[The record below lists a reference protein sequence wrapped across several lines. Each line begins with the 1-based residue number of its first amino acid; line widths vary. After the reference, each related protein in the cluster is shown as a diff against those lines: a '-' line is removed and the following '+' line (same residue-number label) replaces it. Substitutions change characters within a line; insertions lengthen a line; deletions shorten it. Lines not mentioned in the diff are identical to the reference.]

1 MCNHRDNFH
10 RVYRDARSMRGV
22 LSNGF
27 VTSGRVEIFVSDT
40 SHVVVG
46 RVGDYGA
53 RPGFYAACLSSGHST
68 KAARRY
74 FVERSREHGKVPLP
88 R

>member
-10 RVYRDARSMRGV
+10 RVYRDARALRGV
-22 LSNGF
+22 LSNDF

-40 SHVVVG
+40 SRVVVG
-46 RVGDYGA
+46 RAGDYSE
-53 RPGFYAACLSSGHST
+53 RPGFYAACLSSGRST
-68 KAARRY
+68 KTARRY
-74 FVERSREHGKVPLP
+74 FVERARECGRVPLP